1 VFHKWPIRDENG
13 AIQNRKA
20 LLSIQPLLN
29 ETDLGAESIAQSIAA
44 SYDMYSAD
52 GVDIDEVLS
61 ESVVAYTLDNC
72 SVNACSLR
80 TVSGI
85 MIGAYCHR
93 LNLAATHWTN
103 DAFDGKLQTCLDR
116 IHAVMIRAS
125 NLKVGAEVR
134 KYTDASQAY
143 YQEQDSLD
151 GKPKHGHLLWSLA

>member
-1 VFHKWPIRDENG
+1 MH
-13 AIQNRKA
+13 
-20 LLSIQPLLN
+20 
-29 ETDLGAESIAQSIAA
+29 AA
-44 SYDMYSAD
+44 SGRYL
-52 GVDIDEVLS
+52 VL
-61 ESVVAYTLDNC
+61 A
-72 SVNACSLR
+72 
-80 TVSGI
+80 

-143 YQEQDSLD
+143 YQEQDSLH

>member
-1 VFHKWPIRDENG
+1 MFHKWPIRDENG

-85 MIGAYCHR
+85 SYDWSLLPSLEPC
-93 LNLAATHWTN
+93 
-103 DAFDGKLQTCLDR
+103 C
-116 IHAVMIRAS
+116 
-125 NLKVGAEVR
+125 
-134 KYTDASQAY
+134 Y
-143 YQEQDSLD
+143 SLD
-151 GKPKHGHLLWSLA
+151 K